1 VTHHPNCGGWRSFPR
16 KSGPEC
22 NCRRTGAAN
31 LRGEQRLI
39 SLGNERG
46 ASQGARNRR
55 LPAQDVPSGTLDQSR
70 RFREM
75 GQPRSGIVMSALE
88 RFFMVM
94 AFVGIAG
101 MVATIALSMFVGS

>member
-1 VTHHPNCGGWRSFPR
+1 MDYSTGISGRCAKRPR
-16 KSGPEC
+16 MQ
-22 NCRRTGAAN
+22 GAAN

-94 AFVGIAG
+94 AFAG
-101 MVATIALSMFVGS
+101 MVATVALSMFVGS